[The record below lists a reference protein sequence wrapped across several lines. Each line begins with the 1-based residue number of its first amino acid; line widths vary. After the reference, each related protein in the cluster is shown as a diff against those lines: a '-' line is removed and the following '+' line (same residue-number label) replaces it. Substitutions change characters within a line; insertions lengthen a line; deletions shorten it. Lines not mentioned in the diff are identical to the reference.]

1 MFNKYKDF
9 RNSVHFNSSSEKA
22 DVENSAGILL
32 FGKESGYVIQAA
44 VGSHVIYIVFCVC
57 VCVCVC
63 VCWGWKV
70 GMQMKLGVFA
80 EIKQLLFPDIMSICK
95 WPSNS
100 FKAHHSEIKK

>member
-9 RNSVHFNSSSEKA
+9 RNNVHFISSPEKA

-44 VGSHVIYIVFCVC
+44 VGSHVIYIVFVCVC

-63 VCWGWKV
+63 VLGLDGWNANETRR
-70 GMQMKLGVFA
+70 F
-80 EIKQLLFPDIMSICK
+80 CR
-95 WPSNS
+95 N
-100 FKAHHSEIKK
+100 